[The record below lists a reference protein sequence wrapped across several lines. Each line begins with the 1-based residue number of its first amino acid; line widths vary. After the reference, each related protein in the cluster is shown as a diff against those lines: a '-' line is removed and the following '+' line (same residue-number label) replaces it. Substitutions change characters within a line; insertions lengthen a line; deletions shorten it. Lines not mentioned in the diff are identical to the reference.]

1 MVREKGELY
10 SRKIRGLLGE
20 EEMGGAQ
27 GEGGERRGAPGRA
40 QSGPPVVSRP
50 SPGYCCREA
59 KLQERAAQL
68 FREFLQWRVKQG
80 GVANT
85 KSVLWRH
92 LEVVLAWW
100 AVLLGSQALR
110 LQVKYHLLSLLVAMA
125 RLAEDRED
133 RLKSALLSLALSRN
147 ICIVLL
153 TRFTFHELKWTTAF
167 FWALPW
173 DS

>member
-1 MVREKGELY
+1 MLANESCFTEELQL
-10 SRKIRGLLGE
+10 SLPPACVSALLPLLGPVLTGVMQLGCSLLSLAE
-20 EEMGGAQ
+20 TGLAGDGGPQ
-27 GEGGERRGAPGRA
+27 NEGGGERRAAPGRA

-92 LEVVLAWW
+92 LDPCRR
-100 AVLLGSQALR
+100 LGSCGSTVPTGCCGR
-110 LQVKYHLLSLLVAMA
+110 RRS
-125 RLAEDRED
+125 
-133 RLKSALLSLALSRN
+133 
-147 ICIVLL
+147 
-153 TRFTFHELKWTTAF
+153 W
-167 FWALPW
+167 
-173 DS
+173 